1 MTPALLPEPTGTA
14 NSALPSTPTSAPR
27 ADFDQHL
34 ANELTVT
41 ASLISAALNRPEVMA
56 ELSYSITEIE
66 EGRALHVAAQQ
77 AFNARQQ
84 AVSTS
89 STANKNRDQ
98 LLTSVREDFSAYR
111 ATVQA
116 NFPEEVRTALG
127 AGGRVPADL
136 QKFITLVRSA
146 YATAQQAPYAAVL
159 AKRKLTQ
166 AVLTSYI
173 AQVDELVVLDGKA
186 KAADQGAIA
195 ATQMRDEAGTDL
207 RKWIGSFRKQA
218 KADLRK
224 FPELR
229 AQLDL

>member
-1 MTPALLPEPTGTA
+1 MTPSLVSDSTAAATATLP
-14 NSALPSTPTSAPR
+14 TPHSSAPR
-27 ADFDQHL
+27 ADFDQNL

-41 ASLISAALNRPEVMA
+41 ASLIGAALNRPEVLA
-56 ELSYSITEIE
+56 ELSYSVTEIE
-66 EGRALHVAAQQ
+66 EGRTLHVAAQQ

-89 STANKNRDQ
+89 STANKTRDQ
-98 LLTSVREDFSAYR
+98 LLMGVRADFAAYR

-116 NFPEEVRTALG
+116 NFSEEVRIALG

-136 QKFITLVRSA
+136 QKFITLTRSA
-146 YATAQQAPYAAVL
+146 YAAAQQAPYAAVL

-166 AVLTSYI
+166 AVLTAYS
-173 AQVDELVVLDGKA
+173 AQVDELVALDGKA

-195 ATQMRDEAGTDL
+195 ATQARDEAGTDL
-207 RKWIGSFRKQA
+207 RKWVGSFRKQA

>member
-1 MTPALLPEPTGTA
+1 MTPTLAPEPADTA
-14 NSALPSTPTSAPR
+14 TAPLPTPPPSAPR
-27 ADFDQHL
+27 ADFNQQL
-34 ANELTVT
+34 ANELTVS
-41 ASLISAALNRPEVMA
+41 ASLIETTLARPDVLA
-56 ELSYSITEIE
+56 QLSYSVAEIE
-66 EGRALHVAAQQ
+66 EGRALHGAAQK

-89 STANKNRDQ
+89 STANKTRDE
-98 LLTSVREDFSAYR
+98 LLTSVRADFSAYR

-116 NFPEEVRTALG
+116 NFTEEVRTALG
-127 AGGRVPADL
+127 AGGRVPADI

-146 YATAQQAPYAAVL
+146 YAAAQQAPYASVL

-166 AVLTSYI
+166 AVFTAYI
-173 AQVDELVVLDGKA
+173 AQIDTLVALDGKA
-186 KAADQGAIA
+186 KAADHGATA
-195 ATQMRDEAGTDL
+195 ATQMRDEVGTDL

-218 KADLRK
+218 KADLRN

>member
-14 NSALPSTPTSAPR
+14 IPALPTTPTSAPR
-27 ADFDQHL
+27 ADFDQQL

-41 ASLISAALNRPEVMA
+41 ASLIGAALDRPDVLA
-56 ELSYSITEIE
+56 ELSYSIVEID

-89 STANKNRDQ
+89 STVNKTRDQ
-98 LLTSVREDFSAYR
+98 LLASVREDFSAYR

-116 NFPEEVRTALG
+116 NFPDEVRTALG
-127 AGGRVPADL
+127 AGGRVPADI

-146 YATAQQAPYAAVL
+146 YATAQQAPYASVL

-166 AVLTSYI
+166 AVLTAYI
-173 AQVDELVVLDGKA
+173 AQVDELVALDGKA
-186 KAADQGAIA
+186 KAADQGATA
-195 ATQMRDEAGTDL
+195 ATQMRDEAGMDL
-207 RKWIGSFRKQA
+207 RKWIGSFRKQS